1 MENGNKI
8 TITGKVISVTPM
20 TLHSSKTFGDYRFD
34 FTVEDDSGRAFDCF
48 EDLPNLP
55 NTLTMKN
62 HKQQVHK
69 GDKVKVRLIFNKRR
83 RNDIPDFE
91 LCALEVL

>member
-1 MENGNKI
+1 
-8 TITGKVISVTPM
+8 M
-20 TLHSSKTFGDYRFD
+20 THRGIVPRATRFEVLE
-34 FTVEDDSGRAFDCF
+34 TRGIQLKAVEDDSGRAFDCF